1 VICESGTPVNYRET
15 NPAETIKG
23 LQAVAAQ
30 TLKNLGLDGSQM
42 DKVKKVPYGELL
54 AAFIAAY
61 KTLGKQ
67 LDTRAWDPVADDVY
81 VLREFCDWADS
92 IPFIAGNVMSEF
104 NSNLGELEVSKNEW
118 TQKQIEDRL
127 TAAYGDKKDEVVAEF
142 RKLYPAKK
150 VQDVLFVDNGNLFRR
165 STKKLLARKL
175 EKTKVPVYN
184 YMFTYEYQV
193 NGGVTAWHCSE
204 IAFAFHALK
213 EPHIRLAAGDVPS
226 ALALQDKI
234 SQAWVNFARTGN
246 PSQPGLA
253 WKPYS
258 LGGKET
264 MIFDTVSAVRSHD
277 DDKLQSLLPP
287 TRG

>member
-1 VICESGTPVNYRET
+1 MHMPAAKDLFHTVICESGTPVNYRET
-15 NPAETIKG
+15 NPAEIIKG
-23 LQAVAAQ
+23 QQAVAGE
-30 TLKNLGLDGSQM
+30 TLKNLGLDGSEM

-142 RKLYPAKK
+142 RKVYPGKK

-165 STKKLLARKL
+165 GTKTLLARKL
-175 EKTKVPVYN
+175 EKNKGSVAASVEGGQIEFGLGARSNPGRRGSGRRARADRGRVRTQRAWRGDDV
-184 YMFTYEYQV
+184 V
-193 NGGVTAWHCSE
+193 NRGCRTERHRNRCS
-204 IAFAFHALK
+204 A
-213 EPHIRLAAGDVPS
+213 
-226 ALALQDKI
+226 
-234 SQAWVNFARTGN
+234 
-246 PSQPGLA
+246 
-253 WKPYS
+253 
-258 LGGKET
+258 
-264 MIFDTVSAVRSHD
+264 
-277 DDKLQSLLPP
+277 SLLA
-287 TRG
+287 